1 VQRMKRAGAVTGF
14 FSVLVGVLTVLFPDP
29 LLAAKGAL
37 HDRAVVMARQ
47 GSYDEALAILQQ
59 EFRASPADLTVV
71 YDYLAVLSWAGR
83 DGEVLPLLPRVAE
96 DRAPAY
102 VLEAAAKSL
111 RNLKSWNWAEVL
123 YRKGSERFPD
133 RPAFPLGLVYTL
145 ADNGRLQEAAAL
157 AEKLI
162 DRYPGRIEPEFAVA
176 YVAVAG
182 KDYMA
187 ALAAY
192 QRILDCNPRNKE
204 ALRLQSLTLAAL
216 GAPWLAEEF
225 AGREEG
231 LLTPAERLRLRG
243 DQAALAVRW
252 GAYGSEEERERF
264 ADTDCALALLED
276 NRRQV
281 LELGAE
287 AEIFDLRTRFD
298 RLVALRDR
306 VRMQEAAEEYRA
318 LLDAGVDV
326 PAYAL
331 RAAADALLYL
341 ERPEEAREVYQQV
354 LAGQPGDV
362 EAQLGLFYACIEME
376 DFAAAACVIEEAR
389 ERQPVWLRTEGR
401 RVPLSNPHRLEAD
414 LTAVVGL
421 AFAGNYREAER
432 RLTVLHEQAPA
443 NRDILNELAGVYADR
458 GWHRRAEES
467 YRLGLALEPRHLGL
481 RTGRVGNLLDL
492 SEFEQAGQDIAGL
505 REVFP
510 ENKAVQRLE
519 RLWRAHN
526 MRELRVS
533 AESGWTSGGAFG
545 SRDLTVEAALFSSPV
560 FHHYRGFVAGYLAQ
574 GDFPGGEKTWQRYGA
589 GIECRSR
596 QLEGSAELTWN
607 VSGGRKLGGR
617 LAGTWLIDDN
627 WSLPFSLEAFSRDTP
642 LQAMKNGIRADAA
655 EAGVSYRASESRN
668 ITLTAQIMDFSDGNF
683 RYRVGG
689 GLYQRLVTRP
699 HYLLNG
705 YLDLDT
711 SGNSR
716 SDAPYFNPDHDAGAS
731 LTLEND
737 WLLWRRYQRSFRH
750 RLAFTAG
757 GYWQQG
763 FGSAPVGGVRYEQV
777 WEVSPR
783 FFLLYGASWG
793 HAVYDGDGE
802 NRLGLHLNL
811 NWRF

>member
-1 VQRMKRAGAVTGF
+1 MQWMKRTGAVTGL
-14 FSVLVGVLTVLFPDP
+14 FSVLVGFLVVLSPAP
-29 LLAAKGAL
+29 LLAADGSS
-37 HDRAVVMARQ
+37 HERAVAMARQ
-47 GSYDEALAILQQ
+47 GDYDGALSILQQ
-59 EFRASPADLTVV
+59 EFQANPSDLTVA

-96 DRAPAY
+96 DQAPSY
-102 VLEAAAKSL
+102 VLEAAARSL
-111 RNLKSWNWAEVL
+111 RNLKAWDWAAVL

-145 ADNGRLQEAAAL
+145 ADSGRLQEAEAL
-157 AEKLI
+157 AAKLVE
-162 DRYPGRIEPEFAVA
+162 RYPGRIEPEFAAA
-176 YVAVAG
+176 YVAAAD

-187 ALAAY
+187 ALACY
-192 QRILDCNPRNKE
+192 QRILDRNPRNKE
-204 ALRLQSLTLAAL
+204 AQRLQSLTLAAL
-216 GAPWLAEEF
+216 GAPWLAEEL

-264 ADTDCALALLED
+264 ADTDRALALLED
-276 NRRQV
+276 NRQQA
-281 LELGAE
+281 LEIGPE
-287 AEIFDLRTRFD
+287 AGIFDLRTRFD

-318 LLDAGVDV
+318 LLDTGVAV
-326 PAYAL
+326 PPYVL
-331 RAAADALLYL
+331 RAAGDALLYL
-341 ERPEEAREVYQQV
+341 ERPEEAREAYLQV

-376 DFAAAACVIEEAR
+376 DFAAAARLIEETR
-389 ERQPVWLRTEGR
+389 ERQPVWLWTEGR
-401 RVPLSNPHRLEAD
+401 REPLPNPYRLEAD
-414 LTAVVGL
+414 LTAAIGQ
-421 AFAGNYREAER
+421 AFADDYREAER
-432 RLTVLHEQAPA
+432 RLTTLHGQAPA
-443 NRDILNELAGVYADR
+443 NRDILSELAGVYADR

-481 RTGRVGNLLDL
+481 RTGRAENLLDL
-492 SEFEQAGQDIAGL
+492 AEFRQTEQAVVGL
-505 REVFP
+505 CDAFP

-526 MRELRVS
+526 MRELRVL
-533 AESGWTSGGAFG
+533 AESGWSSGGAFG
-545 SRDLTVEAALFSSPV
+545 SRDLTVEAALFSPPV
-560 FHHYRGFVAGYLAQ
+560 FYHYRGFVAGYLAQ
-574 GDFPGGEKTWQRYGA
+574 GDFPEGEKTWQRFGA
-589 GIECRSR
+589 GVEYRSR

-607 VSGGRKLGGR
+607 FSGGRKLGGR
-617 LAGTWLIDDN
+617 MAGTWLIDDT
-627 WSLPFSLEAFSRDTP
+627 WSLPFSLEVFSRDTP
-642 LQAMKNGIRADAA
+642 LQALKNGIRADAA
-655 EAGVSYRASESRN
+655 SAGVSYRASESRLL
-668 ITLTAQIMDFSDGNF
+668 TLTAQVMDFSDGNF
-683 RYRVGG
+683 RYRVDG

-705 YLDLDT
+705 YLDLYT

-716 SDAPYFNPDHDAGAS
+716 SDAPYFNPDRDAGAS

-757 GYWQQG
+757 GYWQQD
-763 FGSAPVGGVRYEQV
+763 FGSAPVGAVRYEQV
-777 WEVSPR
+777 WEVDPR

-802 NRLGLHLNL
+802 NRLGLHLEL

>member
-1 VQRMKRAGAVTGF
+1 MQWMKRAGPVAGF
-14 FSVLVGVLTVLFPDP
+14 FLVLVGVLTVLSPDP
-29 LLAAKGAL
+29 LLAAESSHDQAVAL
-37 HDRAVVMARQ
+37 ARR
-47 GSYDEALAILQQ
+47 GDYDEALAILQR
-59 EFRASPADLTVV
+59 EFRDNPDDLTVV
-71 YDYLAVLSWAGR
+71 CDYLAVLSWAGR

-96 DRAPAY
+96 DQAPAY

-111 RNLKSWNWAEVL
+111 RNLEAWDWAAAL

-133 RPAFPLGLVYTL
+133 RTAFPIGLVYTL
-145 ADNGRLQEAAAL
+145 ADSGRLQEAAGL
-157 AEKLI
+157 A
-162 DRYPGRIEPEFAVA
+162 DRLVERFPGRVEPEFAAA

-187 ALAAY
+187 ALARY
-192 QRILDCNPRNKE
+192 QRILERHPGNKE
-204 ALRLQSLTLAAL
+204 AKRLQSLALAAL
-216 GAPWLAEEF
+216 GAPWLAEDL

-231 LLTPAERLRLRG
+231 LLTSAERLRLRG

-252 GAYGSEEERERF
+252 GAYASEEERERF
-264 ADTDCALALLED
+264 VDTDRALALLED
-276 NRRQV
+276 NRRQA
-281 LELGAE
+281 LEVGPE

-306 VRMQEAAEEYRA
+306 VRMQEAAEEYRS
-318 LLDAGVDV
+318 LLEAGVAI
-326 PAYAL
+326 PPYAL

-341 ERPEEAREVYQQV
+341 ERPEEAREVYLQV
-354 LAGQPGDV
+354 LAAQPGNV

-376 DFAAAACVIEEAR
+376 DFPAAVRVIEETR
-389 ERQPVWLRTEGR
+389 ERQPVWLWAKGR
-401 RVPLSNPHRLEAD
+401 PEPLPNPNRLEAD
-414 LTAVVGL
+414 LTAVIGL
-421 AFAGNYREAER
+421 AFADDYREAQH
-432 RLTVLHEQAPA
+432 RLETLQARAPA
-443 NRDILNELAGVYADR
+443 NRDILSELAGVYADR
-458 GWHRRAEES
+458 GWHRQAEES
-467 YRLGLALEPRHLGL
+467 YRLGLALEPRHIGL
-481 RTGRVGNLLDL
+481 RTGRTENLLDL
-492 SEFEQAGQDIAGL
+492 AEFEQAEKDVAGL
-505 REVFP
+505 WEVFP

-519 RLWRAHN
+519 QLWRAHN

-533 AESGWTSGGAFG
+533 AESGWSSGGAFG
-545 SRDLTVEAALFSSPV
+545 NRDLNVEAALFSSPV
-560 FHHYRGFVAGYLAQ
+560 FYHYRGFVAGYLAQ
-574 GDFPGGEKTWQRYGA
+574 GDFPEGEKTWQRYGT
-589 GIECRSR
+589 GVEYRSR

-627 WSLPFSLEAFSRDTP
+627 WSLPLFLEAFSRDTP
-642 LQAMKNGIRADAA
+642 LQALKNSIRADAA
-655 EAGVSYRASESRN
+655 GAGVSYRASETRHL
-668 ITLTAQIMDFSDGNF
+668 TLTAQVMDFSDGNF
-683 RYRVGG
+683 RYRVNG

-705 YLDLDT
+705 YLDLTT

-716 SDAPYFNPDHDAGAS
+716 SDAPYFNPDLDAGAS

-757 GYWQQG
+757 GYWQQD

-777 WEVSPR
+777 WEIEPR

-802 NRLGLHLNL
+802 NRLGLHLEL